1 MLISS
6 ISSERVP
13 NSMTDFNVTVIT
25 NNNIYIIYI
34 INIIYMH

>member
-6 ISSERVP
+6 ISSERVA